1 VKHRVADGVREP
13 AERPLFLLAR
23 ILEQGERLVRVGC
36 DDDAIEA
43 LHVAAQVAQLDAVR
57 KSRDPADAGADTQ
70 TGTEPIGERTDVDLA
85 ATRHRPPRETYAAP
99 RPAIPPPTI
108 ATRTTEVRPGANIG
122 S

>member
-1 VKHRVADGVREP
+1 VKHRVVDGVREP

-43 LHVAAQVAQLDAVR
+43 LHVAGRVAQLDAVR
-57 KSRDPADAGADTQ
+57 KSRDPAGA
-70 TGTEPIGERTDVDLA
+70 EPIDERTDVDLA